1 MAKIGKIR
9 WCKDRMSSI
18 IAALS
23 YYGTWKGIYT
33 ITVKIKTDHL
43 QFLFPVV
50 DRKKSTEGILY
61 GIQNRISDFINRSLD
76 GHEIKLGVF
85 TCKNNL
91 FKTVSD
97 FSFAWFI
104 FFKLNRK
111 LQYC

>member
-50 DRKKSTEGILY
+50 DRKKSTEGILCV
-61 GIQNRISDFINRSLD
+61 IQTRISNFINCSSD
-76 GHEIKLGVF
+76 GNEIKMDVL
-85 TCKNNL
+85 
-91 FKTVSD
+91 
-97 FSFAWFI
+97 
-104 FFKLNRK
+104 
-111 LQYC
+111 